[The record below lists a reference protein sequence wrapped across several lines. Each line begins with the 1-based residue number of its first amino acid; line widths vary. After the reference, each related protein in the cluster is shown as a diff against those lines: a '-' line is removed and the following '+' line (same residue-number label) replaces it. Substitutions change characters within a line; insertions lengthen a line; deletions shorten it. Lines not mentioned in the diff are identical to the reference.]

1 MTARRHE
8 FHGERF
14 EQGLAIRRQVLG
26 DAYVEKSLAS
36 ATDYSAPLQKLI
48 TEWCWGEIW
57 GRPGL
62 DRRLRSVLNL
72 GMTMALNR
80 PAEFKAH
87 ARGAL
92 NNGLS
97 REEVVE
103 IVLQGAIYCGAP
115 ASLDAMRIVQ
125 ALFDEIDAASA
136 AQDGGKT
143 Q

>member
-1 MTARRHE
+1 MTSRRPE
-8 FHGERF
+8 FQGEKF
-14 EQGLAIRRQVLG
+14 DHGLAIRREVLG
-26 DAYVEKSLAS
+26 DAYVDKSLSA

-92 NNGLS
+92 NNGVS
-97 REEVVE
+97 RAEIVE

-115 ASLDAMRIVQ
+115 ASLDAMRIAQ
-125 ALFDEIDAASA
+125 ALFDEIDAQAEA
-136 AQDGGKT
+136 GG
-143 Q
+143 